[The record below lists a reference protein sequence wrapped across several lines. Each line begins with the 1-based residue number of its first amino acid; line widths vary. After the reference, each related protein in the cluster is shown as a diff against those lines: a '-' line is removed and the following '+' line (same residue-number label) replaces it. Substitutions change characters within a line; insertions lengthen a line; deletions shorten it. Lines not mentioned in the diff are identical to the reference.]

1 MRIRMLTLAA
11 GPWGSVQPGTELDL
25 LRSEADMLIEGGYA
39 VAVDV
44 PAEDATAGPA
54 EGATAGP
61 AEDAT
66 AGPVEARGGDQ
77 PGASGGEPA
86 PGDAGAGEPGE
97 G

>member
-25 LRSEADMLIEGGYA
+25 PRSEADMLIEGGYA

-54 EGATAGP
+54 E
-61 AEDAT
+61 DAT
-66 AGPVEARGGDQ
+66 AGPIEARGGDQ
-77 PGASGGEPA
+77 PGADGGQPA